1 MLLLLVPLVALA
13 DVDKDTIELNDP
25 NLQKAPKVV
34 LKELRT
40 LKNPKSINNPQ
51 ELKFYINAGHGGW
64 GRDDR
69 PMPTRPFPSRQIAIT
84 DYTNNPSGTSTT
96 TYLPDTCG
104 FFESNTNLWKCEALK
119 ETLIKMGANPNN
131 IRMSRDENGPFPQTT
146 YSRYDDDYSK
156 WPSTIAGEA
165 EEFAPDLF
173 ISIHSDAGALS
184 YGASSVYLDNHVL
197 FLYRGHDGV
206 EGDLSAGSRDIAY
219 ALWEKHFMDEIDYM
233 SPGVSR
239 TSTNIRGDF
248 DFYGSGIDI
257 TNNIYSGIPYEG
269 YLGALKH
276 GYPGLLIEG
285 FSHQYEPETH
295 RALNRDF
302 CRQEGVRLARGI
314 CDYFNMTPETTG
326 YIMGTVKDKGSTPPF
341 TYYNTGED
349 SYLPINGAMVKLYKG
364 NNLVNIY
371 PTDEFYNGIF
381 VFENLEPG
389 DDYYINVVAEG
400 YAPLTHQGPFTV
412 VANETTY
419 PKLYMNQSTTTTI
432 HVSDLEYELTQ
443 EFTDLSIS
451 VLENKTVRRA
461 ILHEGMLYVLAV
473 DNDNTPYIYQIDPD
487 TQQATAI
494 STTGVT
500 NVANENNQGNHLYT
514 ISDIA
519 ITNDS
524 KLLACNQ
531 LQCQNSA
538 SEVASGKT
546 RGIFRVYKWD
556 SMSGNPTLWFT
567 SQTAGYW
574 YNADVGNTMAFFGNS
589 SSGKLITTATTIGSS
604 RGIRTISFT
613 ILDNNVIET
622 VINKSNDVATAV
634 SFGEDYQFTPSNR
647 HRDFVV
653 LNGSLH
659 KALEFQVNTLDS
671 DMKSYSFDGNVQNA
685 TATSVFPLGTL
696 ENQDIA
702 SIGGNFF
709 KHDLFNIYVTP
720 FSRDGAN
727 NNGIALYAANAGLGS
742 AEIIET
748 TDNTLTGKVSTYT
761 MADGY
766 SDGNEVI
773 IYLLRDNLL
782 TKWNAT
788 GTVVIPDDSTPKGIF
803 AYGLNSTANSDGSY
817 TFQFTSNA
825 NSREASLVFY
835 DSSTQ
840 QEVGRVKI
848 ENVSEGI
855 ENTITLAQC
864 EIPGDINQT
873 LNWGVYLKGKN
884 INAVNK
890 LNPDDAIYNYSRL
903 GVAVDN
909 SPESDYFGRFYL
921 IDRTGKNTA
930 TNGLWAFNADYSRIN
945 STILRGGETYTN
957 PYRVATDP
965 NGKIYIADWG
975 DGHSGVFVASPD
987 NLNGTFPQF
996 FQGTRQSDGL
1006 ITNNGQNVG
1015 SSNIAVAIGSTGS
1028 NTKMYTYLE
1037 DFEANNV
1044 AVYNIGQPDGTIATS
1059 WGKAPSNILQVSSIM
1074 LNGNSDIRPDK
1085 YGGVWVSQRR
1095 TKGNNAHAYP
1105 SLIHVDPDGNIN
1117 YNSGD
1122 NLTILNGSP
1131 QAGFAVNREN
1141 TILAIGDGDGVIQV
1155 YDITWNGNTPT
1166 LTPRT
1171 SFPSTVSNASG
1182 EIQQM
1187 DFDWGGNL
1195 YVAGTKLGIYSIPIK
1210 DNSSIVPAKLALT
1223 ITKESV
1229 EKTLAELVNDNDVV
1243 LRNAYTIA
1251 DNFLTCV
1258 YVAKDNRT
1266 IYCKDDNG
1274 YVDKSILNVGQRDFI
1289 AEHFSEQS
1297 THDQSNWIAITLP
1310 RELTTGDGNWCGRQI
1325 TDITGMVTN
1334 LENPAMTIT
1343 TMPTTLNEMNYIPNT
1358 YITCNFVSENWNNS
1372 SYFFVKPKPC
1382 EYAFITWALWDETS
1396 NAFVVPNDGNTANL
1410 TGGFRVD
1417 LSLMDYQGLT
1427 GDDPADLYE
1436 DGEAYQFNAI
1446 IMRNNKAATKASGNS
1461 SSIGEEFTIYPLDYS
1476 NENIITNIKQPV
1488 SDAVSV
1494 VKTEYYGINGMLLN
1508 GKPEQGICIERQY
1521 LSNGKV
1527 VSKKIIIK

>member
-1 MLLLLVPLVALA
+1 MTNFLRSFFTIALLLLAVSAWA
-13 DVDKDTIELNDP
+13 EE
-25 NLQKAPKVV
+25 QKQA
-34 LKELRT
+34 
-40 LKNPKSINNPQ
+40 S

-69 PMPTRPFPSRQIAIT
+69 PMPTKPFPSRQIAIT
-84 DYTNNPSGTSTT
+84 DYTNNSSGTSTT

-104 FFESNTNLWKCEALK
+104 FFESNTDLWKCEALK

-131 IRMSRDENGPFPQTT
+131 IMMSREENGPFPQTT
-146 YSRYDDDYSK
+146 YARYDDYISK
-156 WPSTIAGEA
+156 WPRTIAAEA

-173 ISIHSDAGALS
+173 ISIHSDAGAMG

-197 FLYRGHDGV
+197 FLYRGHDAVG
-206 EGDLSAGSRDIAY
+206 GDLSAGSRDIAY
-219 ALWEKHFMDEIDYM
+219 ALWDKHFMDELDYM

-239 TSTNIRGDF
+239 TNTNIRGDF
-248 DFYGSGIDI
+248 DFYGTGIDI
-257 TNNIYSGIPYEG
+257 TNNEYSGIPYEG

-276 GYPGLLIEG
+276 GYPGVLIEG

-326 YIMGTVKDKGSTPPF
+326 YIMGTVKDQANTPPF
-341 TYYNTGED
+341 TYYNSGED

-364 NNLVNIY
+364 SNLINIY

-381 VFENLEPG
+381 AFENLEPG
-389 DDYYINVVAEG
+389 NDYYISVGAEG
-400 YAPLTHQGPFTV
+400 YAPITRQGPFTV

-419 PKLYMNQSTTTTI
+419 PKLYMSQSSSTMM
-432 HVSDLEYELTQ
+432 HASDLELDLTQ
-443 EFTDLSIS
+443 EFTDRSIS
-451 VLENKTVRRA
+451 VLEGKTVRRA
-461 ILHEGMLYVLAV
+461 ILHDGMLYVLAV
-473 DNDNTPYIYQIDPD
+473 DANNAPFIYQIDPD
-487 TQQATAI
+487 TQAATAI

-500 NVANENNQGNHLYT
+500 NVANENNQGSHLYT

-519 ITNDS
+519 ITSDG

-538 SEVASGKT
+538 SEVSSGKT
-546 RGIFRVYKWD
+546 RGTFRVYKWD
-556 SMSGNPTLWFT
+556 SMTGNPSLWFT
-567 SQTAGYW
+567 SQSAGYW
-574 YNADVGNTMAFFGNS
+574 YNADVGNTMAYVGNS
-589 SSGKLITTATTIGSS
+589 TSGKLMTTATTIGSS
-604 RGIRTISFT
+604 RGIRTINFT

-634 SFGEDYQFTPSNR
+634 SFGEDYQFTPSKR
-647 HRDFVV
+647 HRDYVV

-659 KALEFQVNTLDS
+659 KALEVQVNTLDS
-671 DMKSYSFDGNVQNA
+671 DKKSYTIDGQTVNSY
-685 TATSVFPLGTL
+685 ATSVFPLGTL

-709 KHDLFNIYVTP
+709 KHDIFNIYVTP
-720 FSRDGAN
+720 FSSDGVDN
-727 NNGIALYAANAGLGS
+727 TGIAVYAANAGLGS
-742 AEIIET
+742 AETIEAT
-748 TDNTLTGKVSTYT
+748 GNTLTGKVSIYT

-766 SDGNEVI
+766 SDGNDVI

-782 TKWNAT
+782 TKWNAS
-788 GTVVIPDDSTPKGIF
+788 GTIIIPDDSTPKGIY
-803 AYGLNSTANSDGSY
+803 AYGLNSTANNDGSY
-817 TFQFTSNA
+817 TFHFTSNA
-825 NSREASLVFY
+825 NSHEASLVFY

-840 QEVGRVKI
+840 QEVGRVSI
-848 ENVSEGI
+848 ANVSEGV

-864 EIPGDINQT
+864 EIPGEINQT
-873 LNWGVYLKGKN
+873 LNWGVYLKGKQ
-884 INAVNK
+884 ISAVNK
-890 LNPDDAIYNYSRL
+890 LNADDAIYNYTRL

-957 PYRVATDP
+957 PYRLATDP

-996 FQGTRQSDGL
+996 FEGTRQSSGL

-1015 SSNIAVAIGSTGS
+1015 SSNIAVAIGGTGAS
-1028 NTKMYTYLE
+1028 TKMYTYLE

-1044 AVYNIGQPDGTIATS
+1044 AVYNIGQHDGTIVIS
-1059 WGKAPSNILQVSSIM
+1059 WGTAPSRILQVSSIM

-1085 YGGVWVSQRR
+1085 FGGVWISQRR
-1095 TKGNNAHAYP
+1095 TKGNNAPANP

-1117 YNSGD
+1117 YNSGN
-1122 NLTILNGSP
+1122 NLSILNGSP
-1131 QAGFAVNREN
+1131 QSGFAVNREN
-1141 TILAIGDGDGVIQV
+1141 TILAIGDGDGVVQV

-1166 LTPRT
+1166 LTQRASFNT
-1171 SFPSTVSNASG
+1171 SVTNASG

-1195 YVAGTKLGIYSIPIK
+1195 YVAGTKLGIYSIPVS
-1210 DNSSIVPAKLALT
+1210 DNSSVVPAKLALT
-1223 ITKESV
+1223 VTKQSV
-1229 EKTLAELVNDNDVV
+1229 EKTLAQLVNDNDVV

-1251 DNFLTCV
+1251 DDYLTCV
-1258 YVAKDNRT
+1258 YVGKDSRT

-1274 YVDKSILNVGQRDFI
+1274 YADKSVMVEGQRDFI
-1289 AEHFSEQS
+1289 AEHFAGQS

-1310 RELTTGDGNWCGRQI
+1310 RELTTGDGNWCGCKI
-1325 TDITGMVTN
+1325 TDIIGYLN
-1334 LENPAMTIT
+1334 NRENPAMTIA
-1343 TMPTTLNEMNYIPNT
+1343 TMPTVLDETDYTPNT
-1358 YITCNFVSENWNNS
+1358 YITCNFVSENWNNAN
-1372 SYFFVKPKPC
+1372 YFFVKPKPY
-1382 EYAFITWALWDETS
+1382 EYAFITWAQWDADN
-1396 NAFVVPNDGNTANL
+1396 NAFIVPSNNNSANL
-1410 TGGFRVD
+1410 TGGFKVD
-1417 LSLMDYQGLT
+1417 LSLMDYPGLT
-1427 GDDPADLYE
+1427 CDDPADLYT
-1436 DGEAYQFNAI
+1436 DGESYQFNAI
-1446 IMRNNKAATKASGNS
+1446 IMHRS
-1461 SSIGEEFTIYPLDYS
+1461 SRSIGDEFTICPLDFS
-1476 NENIITNIKQPV
+1476 SENIITNITKPV
-1488 SDAVSV
+1488 AEDAQV
-1494 VKTEYYGINGMLLN
+1494 VKTEYYGVNGIKLN
-1508 GKPEQGICIERQY
+1508 GKPECGICIEKQY
-1521 LSNGKV
+1521 LSNGEII
-1527 VSKKIIIK
+1527 SKKIIIK